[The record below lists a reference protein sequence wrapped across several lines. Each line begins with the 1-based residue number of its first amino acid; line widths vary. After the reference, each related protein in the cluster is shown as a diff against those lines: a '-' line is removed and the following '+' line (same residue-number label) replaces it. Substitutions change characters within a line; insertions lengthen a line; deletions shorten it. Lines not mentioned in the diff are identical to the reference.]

1 MAAKPSIATASAARG
16 RAGRAAATS
25 ASTGVT
31 GCCNDTD
38 VRALL
43 RHQRECCIQHTAIS
57 ALEGVAVI
65 RGTGSTSQQPG
76 FWPYGGAV
84 DNRGEVRDFL
94 TTRRAR
100 ITPEQ
105 AGLPNVGGKR
115 RVPGLRRTEVAA
127 LAGVSVEYYTQL
139 ERGSL
144 AGASE
149 SVLEAL
155 AGALQLDE
163 AERAHLFDL
172 ARAASSPA
180 RGGRRASQ
188 PKIRPS
194 IHRILDALA
203 APAYLRTARM
213 DILAANPLCHALY
226 AGILTPQTLPL
237 NLARFLFLDSRAP
250 EFFIEWD
257 AVADDT
263 VAALRTEA
271 GCSPLDRNLT
281 DLVGE
286 LATRSDQFRTRWAR
300 HNVRLHRTSPKRIR
314 HTLVGEL
321 QLTGDALELPGE
333 GLTLITYTA
342 PAGSSAQ
349 EQLDFLASWSRDS
362 HQHNIPSD
370 RETST

>member
-1 MAAKPSIATASAARG
+1 M
-16 RAGRAAATS
+16 
-25 ASTGVT
+25 
-31 GCCNDTD
+31 
-38 VRALL
+38 
-43 RHQRECCIQHTAIS
+43 
-57 ALEGVAVI
+57 GVAVI
-65 RGTGSTSQQPG
+65 TGTGSTSHQPG
-76 FWPYGGAV
+76 FRPYGGAV

-100 ITPEQ
+100 IIPEQ
-105 AGLPNVGGKR
+105 AGLPDYGGKR

-139 ERGSL
+139 ERGNL

-155 AGALQLDE
+155 TGALQLDE

-172 ARAASSPA
+172 ARAGSSPVRA
-180 RGGRRASQ
+180 GRRASQ

-194 IHRILDALA
+194 IYRILDALT
-203 APAYLRTARM
+203 APAYIRNARM
-213 DILAANPLCHALY
+213 DILAANPLCYALY

-237 NLARFLFLDSRAP
+237 NLARFLFLDPRAP
-250 EFFIEWD
+250 EYFIEWD
-257 AVADDT
+257 TVADDT
-263 VAALRTEA
+263 VAALRTEV
-271 GCSPLDRNLT
+271 GRSPRDRNLT
-281 DLVGE
+281 DLIGE
-286 LATRSDQFRTRWAR
+286 LATRSDEFRTRWAR
-300 HNVRLHRTSPKRIR
+300 HNVRLHRSSPKRIR
-314 HTLVGEL
+314 HALVGEV

-342 PAGSSAQ
+342 PAGSDAQ

-362 HQHNIPSD
+362 HQHNSGIPSH